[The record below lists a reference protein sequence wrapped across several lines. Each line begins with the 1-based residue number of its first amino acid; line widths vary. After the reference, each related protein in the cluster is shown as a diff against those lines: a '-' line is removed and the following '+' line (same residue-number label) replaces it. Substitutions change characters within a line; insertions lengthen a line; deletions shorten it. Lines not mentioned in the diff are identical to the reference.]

1 MKRIIPTYILL
12 FLSIPLL
19 LACQSNNIYHDI
31 TKGNDKPI
39 YLDEQFNKPS
49 SFSIESEEDI
59 FKLDDEMIHM
69 VENTINKGK
78 NAQSKAKKLLKQIF
92 SDENISLSYS
102 THANL
107 TARGTYHSQ
116 KANCMSLTIMAYAL
130 AKKAN
135 LNVNFQKVDVP
146 EYWIRNGQ
154 YSLLTGH
161 VNLLIDPNSDTRN
174 HVVYG
179 SDKIQIDFD
188 PYAVKP
194 SFPREIISKQTVLA
208 MFYNNK
214 GGQAVVN
221 GNYDI
226 AYQYFKAATI
236 SDHSFSPA
244 WGNLAVLY
252 RLTNHVE
259 EAENT
264 YRYAVSLNYDNYT
277 SMTNL
282 AILLRFQKKHKE
294 AEAIENEL
302 LQIRINNPYY
312 HAVLADEAYYN
323 RNYVQALKHY
333 KKALR
338 LNNKIHEVYFGLAKV
353 FYQMNRLP
361 EAQKAMKR
369 ALSLNK
375 TKVIEHQYIAKLNFL
390 QAENIH

>member
-1 MKRIIPTYILL
+1 
-12 FLSIPLL
+12 
-19 LACQSNNIYHDI
+19 
-31 TKGNDKPI
+31 
-39 YLDEQFNKPS
+39 
-49 SFSIESEEDI
+49 
-59 FKLDDEMIHM
+59 
-69 VENTINKGK
+69 
-78 NAQSKAKKLLKQIF
+78 
-92 SDENISLSYS
+92 
-102 THANL
+102 
-107 TARGTYHSQ
+107 
-116 KANCMSLTIMAYAL
+116 MAYAL

-338 LNNKIHEVYFGLAKV
+338 LNNKIHEIYFGLAKV